1 MGRDLARLHQ
11 VFHAFRTAL
20 RLVVNFGRLE
30 CLERMRREGGG
41 APVADVALFTVTA
54 KKMRQEPGY
63 VEGQAALARR
73 ARTEQAGLEVVPMV
87 AVWAGDGVPLPNPG
101 WVGGAVE
108 ALRGAGAFSG
118 LLFYPW
124 TRPCWAEQAIKD
136 VFPEFFRELRPQAG
150 AHQVVGHLL
159 ALLSPSL
166 PLEAAF
172 VAAAG
177 LLALSSR

>member
-30 CLERMRREGGG
+30 CLERMRRESGG

-73 ARTEQAGLEVVPMV
+73 ARTE
-87 AVWAGDGVPLPNPG
+87 
-101 WVGGAVE
+101 
-108 ALRGAGAFSG
+108 
-118 LLFYPW
+118 
-124 TRPCWAEQAIKD
+124 
-136 VFPEFFRELRPQAG
+136 
-150 AHQVVGHLL
+150 
-159 ALLSPSL
+159 
-166 PLEAAF
+166 
-172 VAAAG
+172 
-177 LLALSSR
+177 